1 MNMSIYLFVG
11 IMLLIAIEPWL
22 CELEEV
28 IEWIIFHPIKTM
40 RNIKSYVEGKYGQMA

>member
-22 CELEEV
+22 CELEEA
-28 IEWIIFHPIKTM
+28 IEWIIFHPIKSAKNT
-40 RNIKSYVEGKYGQMA
+40 IAYVRGEAR